1 MGKDLEGIDESIY
14 DGSNFVVGVEPL
26 AFEFHLVGG
35 KEAEK
40 GIICK
45 CQAGV

>member
-26 AFEFHLVGG
+26 ARQES
-35 KEAEK
+35 KS
-40 GIICK
+40 
-45 CQAGV
+45 